1 MIKKL
6 NCLMLTV
13 LMCFAL
19 TVSSYALYYGESLP
33 RVIDDADL
41 LAGSEEMQL
50 LAKFDEIADTA
61 EFDVIVATVNTLEGK
76 SPQEYADD
84 LYDYNDFGLG
94 DKKDGILLLI
104 SMEDRDVYISTTGYG
119 MEVFG
124 DGVWD
129 DSILNRITPYLSG
142 GQYYDAIKLYAS
154 ICELHIMPE
163 NSEVPDSYEDAY
175 NGVSEYDNGF
185 DADFYENYYYDS
197 DYGYYVPFNDM
208 EFDFIKWIPI
218 SLVIGMTI
226 SLLVMFGFR
235 SKLKS
240 VRRKPTAHDYQ
251 IPGSMQITH
260 QSDMYLYSH
269 VTKTPKQTQSNNRPR
284 GGGGFSGG
292 GVHVGSSGR
301 SHGGGGGKF

>member
-6 NCLMLTV
+6 TCLTLTV

-19 TVSSYALYYGESLP
+19 CVSSFAYYGESLP
-33 RVIDDADL
+33 RLIDDADL
-41 LAGSEEMQL
+41 LTDSEETEL
-50 LAKFDEIADTA
+50 LGKFDNIADLA
-61 EFDVIVATVNTLEGK
+61 DFDVIAVTVDTLDGK
-76 SPQEYADD
+76 TAQAYADD

-119 MEVFG
+119 MELFG

-129 DSILNRITPYLSG
+129 DSILNRITPYLSD
-142 GQYYDAIKLYAS
+142 GQYYEAIKLYAS
-154 ICELHIMPE
+154 LCEVHIIPE
-163 NSEVPDSYEDAY
+163 YSEAPDNYEDAY
-175 NGVSEYDNGF
+175 NGITEYDDGF

-226 SLLVMFGFR
+226 SLLIMLVFR

-240 VRRKPTAHDYQ
+240 VRRKQTAHDYQ

-269 VTKTPKQTQSNNRPR
+269 VTKTPKQTNNNHSR
-284 GGGGFSGG
+284 GGGFSGG

>member
-6 NCLMLTV
+6 TCFILTV

-19 TVSSYALYYGESLP
+19 CISSFAYYGEALP

-41 LAGSEEMQL
+41 LAGTEEMHL
-50 LAKFDEIADTA
+50 LAKFDEIADIA
-61 EFDVIVATVNTLEGK
+61 EFDVIIATVNTLDGK

-94 DKKDGILLLI
+94 DKKDGILLLV
-104 SMEDRDVYISTTGYG
+104 SMEDRDVYISTTGLG
-119 MEVFG
+119 IDIFG

-129 DSILNRITPYLSG
+129 DSILNRIIPYLSDG
-142 GQYYDAIKLYAS
+142 RYYDAFMLYAS
-154 ICELHIMPE
+154 LCEMHIMPDE
-163 NSEVPDSYEDAY
+163 AEGIPDKYEDGY
-175 NGVSEYDNGF
+175 NGIDEYYYNDNF
-185 DADFYENYYYDS
+185 NDNYYYDS
-197 DYGYYVPFNDM
+197 DSGTYVPHSKGFGSDIITM
-208 EFDFIKWIPI
+208 IPVAI
-218 SLVIGMTI
+218 VIGMVI
-226 SLLVMFGFR
+226 SLLIMIGFR
-235 SKLKS
+235 SQLKS

-251 IPGSMQITH
+251 VPGSMQVTH

-269 VTKTPKQTQSNNRPR
+269 VTRTPKQTQSNNHSR
-284 GGGGFSGG
+284 GGGFSGG

>member
-1 MIKKL
+1 MIKKIT
-6 NCLMLTV
+6 CFMITV
-13 LMCFAL
+13 LMCLTL
-19 TVSSYALYYGESLP
+19 TVSSCALYYGESLP
-33 RVIDDADL
+33 RVIDGADL
-41 LAGSEEMQL
+41 LAGTEEMQL
-50 LAKFDEIADTA
+50 LAKFDEIADTQD
-61 EFDVIVATVNTLEGK
+61 FDVIVATVNTLEGK

-94 DKKDGILLLI
+94 DKKDGILLLV

-119 MEVFG
+119 TEVFP
-124 DGVWD
+124 DGEWEN
-129 DSILNRITPYLSG
+129 ILNQILPYLSDAR
-142 GQYYDAIKLYAS
+142 YYEAFEKYTWLCQNYLKNHSSGIND
-154 ICELHIMPE
+154 
-163 NSEVPDSYEDAY
+163 
-175 NGVSEYDNGF
+175 GEYGYGDW
-185 DADFYENYYYDS
+185 YYDS
-197 DYGYYVPFNDM
+197 YYSDENYNSYDDFYTPFEDM

-226 SLLVMFGFR
+226 SLLIMLVFR

-251 IPGSMQITH
+251 VPGSMQVTH

-269 VTKTPKQTQSNNRPR
+269 VTKTPRQTQQNNNHPR
-284 GGGGFSGG
+284 SGGGFSGG